1 MTFRARCVPLAL
13 SLLIALAATT
23 TIPPAPVG
31 AAGPKVAIV
40 VGPVAGLT
48 STYRSMADKVASAAT
63 AAGATVVKAY
73 SPAATWA
80 NVKNAVNGANVVVY
94 FGHGNG
100 YPNPYSGTEN
110 PDRVNGWGLNRTTTN
125 GDADDWS
132 KTMVYCGEKALLGT
146 LVSTDGSHQWNYCGG
161 KSNTDG
167 ISPAAGFT
175 MVYAQ
180 AHYAP
185 GFGERYQETDPQPT
199 LSEAQQRVRNYSY
212 PVLKLGAGGY
222 IATAYGDADQIVTR
236 VLTQPTRT
244 YADIFRDGK
253 GYSATELRTMA
264 HPDISGGQV
273 WVQKTVTSGHF
284 GDPDYWYAL
293 AGNPNRTPS
302 GTIAPAGPTI
312 VKYRPSVNSTN
323 ALTTA
328 IVSATFDQ
336 AVVGVSG
343 ETFSLRT
350 SGGALVAAAVTY
362 SSYWKRAELRP
373 SAALEPGSTYQ
384 ATITSGITS
393 TAGTP
398 TATVSW
404 RFTTEGAPPSG
415 DGETFSPAVRLS
427 FRQGTH
433 TGYRFDAVGRL
444 TAVRTM
450 TLARDSGA
458 STSQR
463 TSLPNQSGRWF
474 AVVDGAW
481 AGYWIRESPAVTLQG
496 AATAADGTVL
506 DLYNP
511 PVRISFRKGTH
522 TGYQFSA
529 AGAVIGERT
538 YTLAWDSGAST
549 SARRTLNNQYG
560 TWFLVTNGV
569 WGGYWIR
576 ESDVI
581 SLP

>member
-1 MTFRARCVPLAL
+1 LTFRARYVPLAL
-13 SLLIALAATT
+13 SLLIAIAATAAMPQ
-23 TIPPAPVG
+23 IPVQ
-31 AAGPKVAIV
+31 AASPKVAII
-40 VGPVAGLT
+40 VGPVGGLT
-48 STYRSMADKVASAAT
+48 STYRSMADKVAAAAT

-80 NVKNAVNGANVVVY
+80 NVRHAVNGATVVVY

-100 YPNPYSGTEN
+100 YPNPYSDAEN
-110 PDRVNGWGLNRTTTN
+110 TDRVNGWGLNRTTMN
-125 GDADDWS
+125 GDADDWQ

-146 LVSTDGSHQWNYCGG
+146 LASTDGIHQWNYCGG

-167 ISPAAGFT
+167 ISPTPGFT

-199 LSEAQQRVRNYSY
+199 LTEAQQRVRHYSY
-212 PVLKLGAGGY
+212 PVLKLGGGGY
-222 IATAYGDADQIVTR
+222 IATAYADADQIVTR

-253 GYSATELRTMA
+253 GYSASDLKTMT

-273 WVQKTVTSGHF
+273 WVQRTVTSGHF

-302 GTIAPAGPTI
+302 GTVKPAGPTI
-312 VKYRPSVNSTN
+312 VKYRPSINSTN

-336 AVVGVSG
+336 PVVGVSG
-343 ETFSLRT
+343 ATFALRT
-350 SGGALVAAAVTY
+350 GGGALVSAVVKYNT
-362 SSYWKRAELRP
+362 YWKRAELRP

-393 TAGTP
+393 TAGVP
-398 TATVSW
+398 TANVSW
-404 RFTTEGAPPSG
+404 RFTTASSS
-415 DGETFSPAVRLS
+415 DVETFSPPTRLT

-433 TGYRFDAVGRL
+433 TGYRFDAAGQV
-444 TAVRTM
+444 TAIRTL

-463 TSLPNQSGRWF
+463 ASLPNQSGRWF

-481 AGYWIRESPAVTLQG
+481 AGYWIRESSALTLESATTAV
-496 AATAADGTVL
+496 DDTVL
-506 DLYNP
+506 ELYNP

-529 AGAVIGERT
+529 AGAVMGERT

-560 TWFLVTNGV
+560 TWFSVTNGV
-569 WGGYWIR
+569 WGGYWVR